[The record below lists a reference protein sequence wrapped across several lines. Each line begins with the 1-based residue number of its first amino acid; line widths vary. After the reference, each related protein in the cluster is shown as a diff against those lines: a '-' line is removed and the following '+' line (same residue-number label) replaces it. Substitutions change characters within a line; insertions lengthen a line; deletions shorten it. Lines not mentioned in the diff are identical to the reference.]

1 MNRIIIYGSGN
12 MAWAMAYAFK
22 HAGIEVCV
30 SGRSPEKVK
39 NFAAKLSIPFLLSLE
54 DETAS
59 GDIIILAV
67 KDDALPMLNKS
78 LRLPG
83 RWVCHC
89 AGSVDVSEIQ
99 DISEK
104 TGVFYPLQ
112 RVTLFSVPDFSH
124 APICIESADA
134 ELLIVLKQL
143 GANLSDNVLEL
154 SSEKR
159 RMAHLAAI
167 FVSNFPNFMMML
179 GKEILEQNQLPETLL
194 DELAR
199 NTFDG
204 CVPSNAEAKQTGP
217 ARRAD
222 LKIIG
227 NHLHLLEN
235 NASLEQ
241 IYRLLS
247 FEIMKR
253 FHTDL

>member
-1 MNRIIIYGSGN
+1 

-22 HAGIEVCV
+22 HAGIKVCV

-39 NFAAKLSIPFLLSLE
+39 MFAAKLDIPFLLSLE
-54 DETAS
+54 DETAP
-59 GDIIILAV
+59 DDLVILAV

-89 AGSVDVSEIQ
+89 AGSVDLSEIQ
-99 DISEK
+99 NIAER
-104 TGVFYPLQ
+104 TGVFYPIQ
-112 RVTLFSVPDFSH
+112 RVSLFSVPDFSH
-124 APICIESADA
+124 APICIEAADS
-134 ELLIVLKQL
+134 ELLMVLKQL
-143 GANLSDNVLEL
+143 GAKLSDHVLEL
-154 SSEKR
+154 NSEKR

-167 FVSNFPNFMMML
+167 FVSNFPNFMMMM
-179 GKEILEQNQLPETLL
+179 GKEILVQNQLPETLL

-204 CVPSNAEAKQTGP
+204 CVPSNAEARQTGP

-235 NASLEQ
+235 NPFLEQ
-241 IYRLLS
+241 VYRLLS

-253 FHTDL
+253 FHADL